1 MVARLI
7 PVFLTAS
14 WWKSTLAVK
23 FESLLE
29 LWEMSA
35 LLSQEIELFG
45 MEMGEEVMWIVEL
58 STWEINCLV

>member
-7 PVFLTAS
+7 PLFLTAS

-29 LWEMSA
+29 LWEMNA
-35 LLSQEIELFG
+35 LLSQESELLG
-45 MEMGEEVMWIVEL
+45 MEMGVEVMWMVEFL
-58 STWEINCLV
+58 MWEINCLV